1 MAEAGKEQ
9 QPESGRGRVRR
20 LLITPL
26 EAGGMQRK
34 RGRSVA
40 DHEKMLTRLADKL
53 GYMSDRGLQG
63 LAMYLVRMAGEG
75 QIWPVEN
82 LILRT
87 AWSMETPPPRDNAYL
102 ISLMKSRAGEA
113 ALEGGYV
120 LELYAEAR
128 RLGPPPSRHQVLQL
142 KDRAARNRD
151 RARVIA
157 DQIKRNVAP
166 ATDRDW
172 LEGYHRLRAEAE
184 ALVLEGKREREQ
196 GATS

>member
-1 MAEAGKEQ
+1 MAEAGKE

-82 LILRT
+82 LI
-87 AWSMETPPPRDNAYL
+87 
-102 ISLMKSRAGEA
+102 
-113 ALEGGYV
+113 
-120 LELYAEAR
+120 
-128 RLGPPPSRHQVLQL
+128 
-142 KDRAARNRD
+142 
-151 RARVIA
+151 
-157 DQIKRNVAP
+157 
-166 ATDRDW
+166 
-172 LEGYHRLRAEAE
+172 
-184 ALVLEGKREREQ
+184 
-196 GATS
+196 